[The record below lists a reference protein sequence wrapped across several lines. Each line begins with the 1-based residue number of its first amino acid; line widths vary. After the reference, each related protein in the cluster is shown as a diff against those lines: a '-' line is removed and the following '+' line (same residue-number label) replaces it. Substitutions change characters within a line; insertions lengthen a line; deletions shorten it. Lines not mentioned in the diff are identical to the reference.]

1 MKAETTIADQNCKL
15 SPANEVELASLRSGG
30 NDYSLHCLTGVGEI
44 QAIREAWKRLEQ
56 TNPDPF
62 SYFQS
67 FDWCFQWC
75 LSKLEQDRTDRQTT
89 LCVYVLSHQD
99 SIVMIWPMMEIKTRI
114 GARILTFLTD
124 PLSQYSNILADHK
137 HVSNEMARKVWNL
150 ICKHTNTDAVSI
162 DRYPSESL
170 LEAALHNTGFEEKS
184 YNEAS
189 FLDLTEFKTWDDHH
203 ASLSRNQRKQRNR
216 RKSKLSKQGE
226 LSYEVSYGGSER
238 YIEHLSKALEMK
250 QDWLK
255 NTGRSSSVLAQSDT
269 MNFLASLSG
278 NESGPSGF
286 PEGAVSQALCI
297 DGVPIAIEI
306 GMVMQR
312 HYYSYL
318 GAFDWAWKDYSP
330 GKVQI
335 EEAQKWAKSVGLEKF
350 DFLGDPADYK
360 EQWTGS
366 AHRMRSRSLPKTA
379 LGFLYCSVW
388 KSRLRPQLKSVYK
401 NMGTDKRKLSWKMLK
416 AAERPTSEQ
425 AIDNQ
430 SS

>member
-1 MKAETTIADQNCKL
+1 MRVVTNTADRTCNL
-15 SPANEVELASLRSGG
+15 LLANEAEIASMQSAGVH
-30 NDYSLHCLTGVGEI
+30 YSLHCLTSVEEI
-44 QAIREAWKRLEQ
+44 QAIRDDWKGLEQ
-56 TNPDPF
+56 YSPDPF

-75 LSKLEQDRTDRQTT
+75 LSKLEQDRTDRETS
-89 LCVYVLSHQD
+89 LCVYVLRHQD

-124 PLSQYSNILADHK
+124 PLSQYSSILADHK
-137 HVSNEMARKVWNL
+137 LVCKETGREVWNL
-150 ICKHTNTDAVSI
+150 ICKHTNTDAVTI

-170 LEAALHNTGFEEKS
+170 LEASLHDTGFKEKS
-184 YNEAS
+184 HNEAS

-216 RKSKLSKQGE
+216 RRSKLGKQGE
-226 LSYEVSYGGSER
+226 LTYEVCYGGSAR

-269 MNFLASLSG
+269 MNFLGSLSG
-278 NESGPSGF
+278 VETGPSGF
-286 PEGAVSQALCI
+286 PEGAVSHALCI
-297 DGVPIAIEI
+297 DGTPIAVEI

-318 GAFDWAWKDYSP
+318 GAFDWAWGDYSP

-360 EQWTGS
+360 EQWTS
-366 AHRMRSRSLPKTA
+366 AAHRMHSRSLPKTA
-379 LGFLYCSVW
+379 LGYLYCGVW

-416 AAERPTSEQ
+416 AAGRPTSKQ
-425 AIDNQ
+425 VGDR
-430 SS
+430 